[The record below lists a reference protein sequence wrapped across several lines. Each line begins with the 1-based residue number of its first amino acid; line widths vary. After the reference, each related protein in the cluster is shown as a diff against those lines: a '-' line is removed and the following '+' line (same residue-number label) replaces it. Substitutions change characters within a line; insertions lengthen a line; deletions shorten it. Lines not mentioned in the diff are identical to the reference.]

1 MRKTLLVTVLGL
13 VLAVSGGMGTAIV
26 RDDPPPAARVDAAVA
41 NRGDLTS
48 VMDGLEEHLA
58 AQPRDARGW
67 ATLGHVYV
75 EQSRVTGNLDYY
87 ARAEQVLDRA
97 LALGGADD
105 LARSGQAALAAARH
119 DFTGALRHA
128 DAALRLD
135 PYQPTALA
143 IRVDAL
149 TELGRYD
156 DQLAALRTA
165 DRRAPGS
172 PVLLR
177 LSYAFELRG
186 ELEAAALMLDRAL
199 ASTDSTS
206 DRAFVLTLRAEID
219 RKAGRPDA
227 AGRRLRQALS
237 ANRDYGPAYLSLAR
251 LAMARGDDAAA
262 RRAWR
267 AAYRRSRS
275 VDAALELG
283 RVAEREGRASRVA
296 ALHRAI
302 ADNRAVEIAAGVD
315 MDLEIAQFEADHG
328 SPRAALAAARREWG
342 RRHSVH
348 VADAL
353 AWALYRSGQPAKA
366 LGYSVAA
373 TRLGTPDAHFWLH
386 RAAIEA
392 ALGRDSAARA
402 HLRRGLRDDPGVA
415 GWLAAE
421 ARDQLGSP
429 AAGAVP

>member
-1 MRKTLLVTVLGL
+1 MNRALLVTVLGL
-13 VLAVSGGMGTAIV
+13 VLAVSGGIGTVIV
-26 RDDPPPAARVDAAVA
+26 RDEPSPVARVDGAVVS
-41 NRGDLTS
+41 RGDLTA
-48 VMDGLEEHLA
+48 VIDGLEEHLA

-75 EQSRVTGNLDYY
+75 EQSRVTGARGSY
-87 ARAEQVLDRA
+87 ARAARVLDKA
-97 LALGGADD
+97 LELGGTDD

-135 PYQPTALA
+135 PYQSTALA

-156 DQLAALRTA
+156 GQLTALRTA

-199 ASTDSTS
+199 ASTDAPT
-206 DRAFVLTLRAEID
+206 DRAFALTLRAEID
-219 RKAGRPDA
+219 RKSGRPGEA
-227 AGRRLRQALS
+227 VRRLRQALA
-237 ANRDYGPAYLSLAR
+237 ANPDYGPAYLALAR
-251 LAMARGDDAAA
+251 LATARGDDAAA

-267 AAYRRSRS
+267 AAYLRAGS

-283 RVAEREGRASRVA
+283 RIAEREGRASRVA
-296 ALHRAI
+296 ALYRAI
-302 ADNRAVEIAAGVD
+302 ADNRAREVAAGVD

-328 SPRAALAAARREWG
+328 SPREALAAARREWG

-353 AWALYRSGQPAKA
+353 AWALYRSGRPGEA
-366 LGYSVAA
+366 LRYSVAA
-373 TRLGTPDAHFWLH
+373 TRLRTPDAHFWLH

-392 ALGRDSAARA
+392 ALQRDRAARA
-402 HLRRGLRDDPGVA
+402 HLRHGLRVDPGVA
-415 GWLAAE
+415 VWLAAE
-421 ARDQLGSP
+421 VRDQP
-429 AAGAVP
+429 

>member
-1 MRKTLLVTVLGL
+1 MRRTLLVTVLGL
-13 VLAVSGGMGTAIV
+13 VLAVSGGIGTVIV
-26 RDDPPPAARVDAAVA
+26 RDDPSPVARVDAAVA
-41 NRGDLTS
+41 GRGDLTA
-48 VMDGLEEHLA
+48 VMDGLVEHLA

-75 EQSRVTGNLDYY
+75 EQSRVTADLGYY
-87 ARAEQVLDRA
+87 ARAERVLDRA

-135 PYQPTALA
+135 PFQSTALA

-149 TELGRYD
+149 TELGRYA

-186 ELEAAALMLDRAL
+186 ELQAAALMLDRAL
-199 ASTDSTS
+199 ASTDAPT
-206 DRAFVLTLRAEID
+206 DRAFALTLRAEID
-219 RKAGRPDA
+219 RRSGRPGA
-227 AGRRLRQALS
+227 AGRRLRQALA
-237 ANRDYGPAYLSLAR
+237 ANPDYGPAYLALAR
-251 LAMARGDDAAA
+251 LATARGDDAAA

-267 AAYRRSRS
+267 AAYRRAGSA
-275 VDAALELG
+275 DAALELA
-283 RVAEREGRASRVA
+283 RVAVQEGRESRVA
-296 ALHRAI
+296 ALYQAV
-302 ADNRAVEIAAGVD
+302 AENRAREIAAGVD

-328 SPRAALAAARREWG
+328 SPREGLAAARREWG

-353 AWALYRSGQPAKA
+353 AWALYRSGRPDEA
-366 LGYSVAA
+366 LRYSVAA

-392 ALGRDSAARA
+392 ALARDRAARA
-402 HLRRGLRDDPGVA
+402 HLRHGLRVDPGVA
-415 GWLAAE
+415 EWLAAE
-421 ARDQLGSP
+421 AR
-429 AAGAVP
+429 VP